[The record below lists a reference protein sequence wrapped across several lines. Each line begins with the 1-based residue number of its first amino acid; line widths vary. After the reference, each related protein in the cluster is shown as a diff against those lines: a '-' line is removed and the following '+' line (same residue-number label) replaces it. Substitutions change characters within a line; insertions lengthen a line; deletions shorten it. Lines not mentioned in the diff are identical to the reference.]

1 MSIAT
6 RTLDDVR
13 LNDPDADLVAALRRR
28 DERAL
33 MTLVRRHGPM
43 MLRVARSYVG
53 SELAE
58 DVVQETWIAVLR
70 GVDGFGHRA
79 LFKTWLIRILVNA
92 ACSRRARERR
102 AVFWSP
108 LPEEAP
114 VEDRSDPGPEQRV
127 IAGDLWATVRAAL
140 DELPQ
145 RQRTV
150 VALRDVEGWTA
161 QEVSAALRISQGNQ
175 RVLLHRGRVRMRELL
190 LPHLDALAVA

>member
-1 MSIAT
+1 MELSPSMEASTSIAA
-6 RTLDDVR
+6 RTPDKVR

-33 MTLVRRHGPM
+33 MALVRRYGPM

-53 SELAE
+53 SELAA

-108 LPEEAP
+108 LPEEA
-114 VEDRSDPGPEQRV
+114 RS
-127 IAGDLWATVRAAL
+127 
-140 DELPQ
+140 
-145 RQRTV
+145 
-150 VALRDVEGWTA
+150 
-161 QEVSAALRISQGNQ
+161 RI
-175 RVLLHRGRVRMRELL
+175 RPIRGRSSASWQVISGPPCGRRSTSSPNGSAPSWCCVLSKGGRRTR
-190 LPHLDALAVA
+190 